1 MATSTGKTVY
11 LKSALLNA
19 WFTGVAFTFPTTT
32 YLGLLVCN
40 FNSGA
45 ASPGY
50 WATGIA
56 VTTGT
61 YVSPTTPNGH
71 IYVCTTAGTT
81 GSTEPTWPTGVGS
94 TVTDGSTLVWT
105 EATEYLLGINTTY
118 PPVEVSGGGYARSPS
133 AGLAQGTTDW
143 TSAAASPDN
152 MGYQTS
158 NAVAITYPAATA
170 NWGLVVGWELFT
182 ASTGGDGLY
191 VGLLT
196 TYQNVVSG
204 NTGSVPIGDLIVEE
218 I

>member
-11 LKSALLNA
+11 LKSAQLNA

-40 FNSGA
+40 FNSAA

-61 YVSPTTPNGH
+61 YVSPTTLNGH
-71 IYVCTTAGTT
+71 VYVCTTAGTT
-81 GSTEPTWPTGVGS
+81 GSTEPTWPTGIAS
-94 TVTDGSTLVWT
+94 TVTDGTVTWT

-118 PPVEVSGGGYARSPS
+118 PPVEVSGGGYARQS
-133 AGLAQGTTDW
+133 LTQGTTDW

-152 MGYQTS
+152 LGYQS
-158 NAVAITYPAATA
+158 KNAIALTYPAATA
-170 NWGLVVGWELFT
+170 NYGLVVGWELFT
-182 ASTGGDGLY
+182 ALTGGDGLY
-191 VGLLT
+191 VGLVT

-204 NTGSVPIGDLIVEE
+204 NTASVPIGDMIVEE

>member
-1 MATSTGKTVY
+1 MATSTGKTVH
-11 LKSALLNA
+11 LKSSLLNQ
-19 WFTGVAFTFPTTT
+19 WFTGVTFTFPTTT

-50 WATGIA
+50 WTTGIA

-81 GSTEPTWPTGVGS
+81 GSTEPTFPTGVGS

-118 PPVEVSGGGYARSPS
+118 PPVEVSGGGYARQS
-133 AGLAQGTTDW
+133 LAQGTTDW
-143 TSAAASPDN
+143 NSAVVSPDN
-152 MGYQTS
+152 LGYQST
-158 NAVAITYPAATA
+158 NKIAVPYPAATA
-170 NWGLVVGWELFT
+170 NWGLVVGWEFFDALT
-182 ASTGGDGLY
+182 AGNGLY
-191 VGLLT
+191 VGLVT

-204 NTGSVPIGDLIVEE
+204 NTVNVPISDIIVEE